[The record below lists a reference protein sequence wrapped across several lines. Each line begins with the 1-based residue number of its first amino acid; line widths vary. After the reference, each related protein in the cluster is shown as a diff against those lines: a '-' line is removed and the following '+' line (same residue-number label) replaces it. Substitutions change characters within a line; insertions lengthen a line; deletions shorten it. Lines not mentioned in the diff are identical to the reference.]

1 MVTVSRVQN
10 GGTSHRAQRGRGL
23 VVVTG
28 PTASG
33 KSDLAIVLAERLG
46 GEVINADSMQV
57 YRGMDIGT
65 AKVPFEERHGVRH
78 HLLDLLD
85 VTDTASVAE
94 FQGWARNV
102 IADCH
107 GRGVTPIVV
116 GGSSLYIRAIT
127 DQLEFPGTNPVVR
140 ERWQTRLDEIGSQAL
155 HDQLAWLEPAAAK
168 MILPSN
174 GRRIVRALEVIELTG
189 RFEASLPAY
198 VSVYD
203 HLALI
208 GLDVS
213 RDVLDERISRRVD
226 AMWDA
231 GLVAEVRSLL
241 PQGFADG
248 LTAPKAI
255 GYKQAVG
262 FVSGDLSEAEARAE
276 IVTATR
282 KFARKQ
288 DRLFRQDPRIRWL
301 PFDSPTLVA
310 DALSVVDGSFDN
322 RGAMAA
328 RKSKD
333 ASDPRP

>member
-1 MVTVSRVQN
+1 MVTVLRV
-10 GGTSHRAQRGRGL
+10 SSV

-33 KSDLAIVLAERLG
+33 KSDLSIALAERLG

-65 AKVPFEERHGVRH
+65 AKVPIEERRGIRH

-85 VTDTASVAE
+85 VTDSASVAE

-102 IADCH
+102 IDDCH
-107 GRGVTPIVV
+107 TRGVTPIVV

-127 DQLEFPGTNPVVR
+127 DQLEFPGTNPAVR
-140 ERWQTRLDEIGSQAL
+140 ERWQARLADVGSEAL
-155 HDQLAWLEPAAAK
+155 HDQLAWLEPAAAA

-198 VSVYD
+198 ESVYEN
-203 HLALI
+203 LTLI
-208 GLDVS
+208 GLDVP
-213 RDVLDERISRRVD
+213 RDVLDERIMRRVD
-226 AMWDA
+226 AMWEA
-231 GLVAEVRSLL
+231 GLVAEVQALL

-248 LTAPKAI
+248 LTASKAI
-255 GYKQAVG
+255 GYKQAVDHIAG
-262 FVSGDLSEAEARAE
+262 LTTEDEARAD

-288 DRLFRQDPRIRWL
+288 DRLFRQDPRIHWL
-301 PFDSPTLVA
+301 PFDRPSLVD
-310 DALSVVDGSFDN
+310 DALALIG
-322 RGAMAA
+322 G
-328 RKSKD
+328 
-333 ASDPRP
+333 